1 MQNALVSTA
10 TPPPKPLRPVKYLA
24 VNVSP
29 ASAAA
34 PLELDDIAEAF
45 SLIDANG
52 DGVLSRAEVI
62 KACRAS
68 ERVRTLLGLPK
79 NIRQE
84 DGTRDSFE
92 EVFQKFDADDSKSIT
107 LDEFSGRLLKRTSP
121 QAPAPTPSQGMAS
134 TGDVARPH
142 VRAVPAWVSSPL
154 REELSGRRK
163 KAQFLAKQ
171 AQIAAENWAATFI
184 QAAFRSRKARVQT
197 MQGRESSHESADEH
211 YAAMV
216 RARAGSHSTVF
227 WESTRQELL
236 ALLES
241 LTFDGKAP
249 GQALPAPQVSQVIS
263 SIAALDASLPVPA
276 TIKQRRAMIDAWFQ
290 ENADA
295 DPTPDIMR
303 LARLAF
309 GAVCSEDEV
318 ESARQRGVRVADFHV
333 LRAAEAEGE
342 FRIHANR
349 THCFCRVGDRFLLT
363 REEAWVELV
372 VHESGSAS
380 EGEHKGMARVQARS
394 VGAVLRE
401 RGAGGST
408 PVWNFDEVHPSEC
421 APGRLLELT

>member
-1 MQNALVSTA
+1 M
-10 TPPPKPLRPVKYLA
+10 
-24 VNVSP
+24 
-29 ASAAA
+29 
-34 PLELDDIAEAF
+34 
-45 SLIDANG
+45 IDANG

-92 EVFQKFDADDSKSIT
+92 VVFQKFDADDSKSIT
-107 LDEFSGRLLKRTSP
+107 LDEFSSRLLKSTTSP
-121 QAPAPTPSQGMAS
+121 QAPVPTPSQGMAS
-134 TGDVARPH
+134 TVDVARPH
-142 VRAVPAWVSSPL
+142 VRAIPAWVSSPL

-197 MQGRESSHESADEH
+197 MQGHESSHESADEH

-216 RARAGSHSTVF
+216 RARAGSHSMVF

-236 ALLES
+236 AQLES

-333 LRAAEAEGE
+333 IRAADAEGE